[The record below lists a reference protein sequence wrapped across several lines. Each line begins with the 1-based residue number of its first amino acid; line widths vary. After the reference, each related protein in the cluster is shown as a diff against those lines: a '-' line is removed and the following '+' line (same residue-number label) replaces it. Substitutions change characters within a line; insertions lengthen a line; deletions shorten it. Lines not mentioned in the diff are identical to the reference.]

1 MDLYSNVNEFMYSRT
16 LSKTIYAISDSFP
29 VLMVTGPRQVG
40 KTTLLEICAK
50 VGTPAQQRAYVTLDD
65 MDARALARSDPA
77 LFLQTWQPPLIID
90 EIQYAPQ
97 LFSAIKIMVD
107 RDKRNG
113 LFWLTGSQ
121 KFQLMRGITESLAG
135 RVAIID
141 LLGLSQAELDGRAA
155 LSQPFVPTAQWITA
169 ARAASANTPKPL
181 MAVFQQIWLGSFPR
195 LVAQGVKTRDL
206 FYRSY
211 VQTYIQRDVQD
222 VLKVSDQLAFNRFLA
237 AVAARTGQLLNYANL
252 ARDVD
257 IDNKTAKS
265 WLSVLE
271 TSGLVFLLQPYHTNL
286 TKRMVKT
293 PKLYFLDTGLAAYL
307 TKWPDAASLE
317 VGSMSGAML
326 ETWVVSE
333 IVKSYWHNGLEANL
347 YFYRD
352 TDQQEVDLLI
362 ESGDTLY
369 PVEIK
374 KTASPSQNARR
385 QFGVLDK
392 LGRTIGTGAVLC
404 MVERDIPL
412 SQSVT
417 AVPVGYL

>member
-1 MDLYSNVNEFMYSRT
+1 MYPRT
-16 LSKTIYAISDSFP
+16 LSKTIHSISDSFP
-29 VLMVTGPRQVG
+29 VLMLTGPRQVG

-50 VGTPAQQRAYVTLDD
+50 EGTLAPRAYVTLDD
-65 MDARALARSDPA
+65 MDARALARRDPA

-90 EIQYAPQ
+90 EVQYAPE

-135 RVAIID
+135 RVAIVD

-155 LSQPFVPTAQWITA
+155 LSRPFVPTAPWIVA
-169 ARAASANTPKPL
+169 ARAASAEAPKPL
-181 MAVFQQIWLGSFPR
+181 MAVFRQIWLGSFPR
-195 LVAQGVKTRDL
+195 LIDQGAKTRDV

-211 VQTYIQRDVQD
+211 IQTYIQRDVQD

-257 IDNKTAKS
+257 IDNKTAKA

-317 VGSMSGAML
+317 AGSMSGAML

-333 IVKSYWHNGLEANL
+333 IIKSYWHNGLEANL

-385 QFGVLDK
+385 QFVVLDK
-392 LGRTIGTGAVLC
+392 LGRTIGPGAVLC
-404 MVERDIPL
+404 LVERDIPL

-417 AVPVGYL
+417 AVPVAYL